1 MTPEQRKTALASAL
15 ASIAALTALVSQLQI
30 DDDPPKGPAWVSGD
44 LHVHTTGC
52 APESTPIGMVKMMDA
67 ADIEIGAALLWGL
80 ASEADQARFTG
91 RDDPA
96 STADHKLH
104 YDLEVSQYKA
114 AQFGHL
120 VGLGLSKIDFSPSPK
135 TYPGSGI
142 PIARW
147 ARDQGEGVLLGM
159 AHIQMWPYNNT
170 YPELVNGKPGFRPY
184 ELPILVG
191 LGLADFMAVESSPEY
206 PVSLGPM
213 ALWSAFLN
221 SGFRVS
227 LIGSTDYPCIS
238 PEQGRPK
245 AVGSWR
251 TLALVDGDR
260 SYQAFL
266 DAVRAGKTQVSLAGN
281 LPLEFTVDGV
291 PIGGE
296 IRILSGQKVDVR
308 VSGLFDGPAQV
319 LLNGSLATTLTVQ
332 AGQESVFRTWGFS
345 KSAWLAVRTKTVQTG
360 AIYVI
365 VDGLPIRSQKDSCYL
380 AGYVDHL
387 SWLVSSGA
395 FGESAKESLGEYAR
409 AKFEFLQRS
418 SGSCN

>member
-1 MTPEQRKTALASAL
+1 L
-15 ASIAALTALVSQLQI
+15 
-30 DDDPPKGPAWVSGD
+30 
-44 LHVHTTGC
+44 
-52 APESTPIGMVKMMDA
+52 
-67 ADIEIGAALLWGL
+67 
-80 ASEADQARFTG
+80 
-91 RDDPA
+91 
-96 STADHKLH
+96 
-104 YDLEVSQYKA
+104 
-114 AQFGHL
+114 
-120 VGLGLSKIDFSPSPK
+120 
-135 TYPGSGI
+135 
-142 PIARW
+142 
-147 ARDQGEGVLLGM
+147 
-159 AHIQMWPYNNT
+159 
-170 YPELVNGKPGFRPY
+170 
-184 ELPILVG
+184 
-191 LGLADFMAVESSPEY
+191 
-206 PVSLGPM
+206 M

-332 AGQESVFRTWGFS
+332 SGQPSVFRTWGFS
-345 KSAWLAVRTKTVQTG
+345 KSAWLSVRTKTVQTG